1 MQTRLVRIRSSMDAD
16 FPAYLA
22 LFTAYEEEIGLNP
35 AGSREK
41 LLRRVDREGA
51 QDLHALLLAE
61 ETPAGFVHAHPEAQ
75 AGWIYSFYVA
85 PAFRRRG
92 LGRSLAAHG
101 EAWLWTAGARAVL
114 LTTEKAAAG
123 FWKKAGYTP
132 TGRMD
137 PTDGA
142 EIWQKGN

>member
-51 QDLHALLLAE
+51 QDRHALLLAE
-61 ETPAGFVHAHPEAQ
+61 ENPAGYERPPGSPGGLDLQ
-75 AGWIYSFYVA
+75 LL
-85 PAFRRRG
+85 RG
-92 LGRSLAAHG
+92 SRLPPPGSGPQPGRSWGSLA
-101 EAWLWTAGARAVL
+101 LDRRSPAVL
-114 LTTEKAAAG
+114 LTPEKAAAG
-123 FWKKAGYTP
+123 FWKKAGYTS

>member
-1 MQTRLVRIRSSMDAD
+1 M
-16 FPAYLA
+16 
-22 LFTAYEEEIGLNP
+22 
-35 AGSREK
+35 
-41 LLRRVDREGA
+41 DREGA

-114 LTTEKAAAG
+114 LTPEKAAAG

-142 EIWQKGN
+142 DIRQNGN

>member
-1 MQTRLVRIRSSMDAD
+1 MQLVSDYMRDETLRHCLNALTRQTYGFDFESWVTGGYFEGDYIPYSLLDEGGVMRSNVSANRMQFLQNGVRRNYIQIGTVMTDA
-16 FPAYLA
+16 
-22 LFTAYEEEIGLNP
+22 
-35 AGSREK
+35 S
-41 LLRRVDREGA
+41 
-51 QDLHALLLAE
+51 
-61 ETPAGFVHAHPEAQ
+61 
-75 AGWIYSFYVA
+75 
-85 PAFRRRG
+85 FRRRG

-114 LTTEKAAAG
+114 LTPEKAAAG

>member
-61 ETPAGFVHAHPEAQ
+61 ETPAGFVHAHPEARR
-75 AGWIYSFYVA
+75 AGST
-85 PAFRRRG
+85 AFTW
-92 LGRSLAAHG
+92 LPPSAAG
-101 EAWLWTAGARAVL
+101 VW
-114 LTTEKAAAG
+114 AAAWPLMG
-123 FWKKAGYTP
+123 KLGSGP
-132 TGRMD
+132 PEPGRFC
-137 PTDGA
+137 
-142 EIWQKGN
+142 

>member
-1 MQTRLVRIRSSMDAD
+1 MQTRFVRIRSSMDAD

-114 LTTEKAAAG
+114 LTPKKAAAG

>member
-41 LLRRVDREGA
+41 LLRRVDREDA

-61 ETPAGFVHAHPEAQ
+61 ETPAGFVHAHPEAP

-114 LTTEKAAAG
+114 LTPEKAAAG

>member
-114 LTTEKAAAG
+114 PTPEKAAAG

>member
-16 FPAYLA
+16 FPAYLV

-61 ETPAGFVHAHPEAQ
+61 ETPAGYE
-75 AGWIYSFYVA
+75 S
-85 PAFRRRG
+85 
-92 LGRSLAAHG
+92 
-101 EAWLWTAGARAVL
+101 
-114 LTTEKAAAG
+114 
-123 FWKKAGYTP
+123 

-142 EIWQKGN
+142 DIRQNGN

>member
-51 QDLHALLLAE
+51 ENRHALLFAE
-61 ETPAGFVHAHPEAQ
+61 ETPQ
-75 AGWIYSFYVA
+75 AMNPRAAWIHG
-85 PAFRRRG
+85 RRRNLAKG
-92 LGRSLAAHG
+92 ELTILDSL
-101 EAWLWTAGARAVL
+101 L
-114 LTTEKAAAG
+114 K
-123 FWKKAGYTP
+123 
-132 TGRMD
+132 
-137 PTDGA
+137 
-142 EIWQKGN
+142 

>member
-75 AGWIYSFYVA
+75 AGWIYSF
-85 PAFRRRG
+85 
-92 LGRSLAAHG
+92 
-101 EAWLWTAGARAVL
+101 
-114 LTTEKAAAG
+114 
-123 FWKKAGYTP
+123 
-132 TGRMD
+132 
-137 PTDGA
+137 
-142 EIWQKGN
+142 